1 MATDIPQIIKS
12 EIMFHSIEEAIQ
24 DFKDGKILIVVD
36 DEDRENEGDFIS
48 AAETINP
55 QLVNFMASEGR
66 GLICAPIAEQRADEL
81 DLPLMVRN
89 NTSLHETAFT
99 VSVDLIGHG
108 CSTGI
113 STYDRALTLKALNDY
128 KFVASDFARPGHIF
142 PLRAK
147 NGGVLQR
154 TGHTE
159 ATTDLARLAGLKPGG
174 ALVEIL
180 NEDGSMA
187 RLPQLLEKSKKHG
200 IKIVSIN
207 DLVQYRLK
215 SERLITVEHQSIQKF
230 FNTEFEIIQFGQLD
244 SQDKHIAIVKG
255 NIKSDDPIPVRIQY
269 CDSMAELLDLILNNN
284 NSTLH
289 KAFQNI
295 LNEKCA
301 VLVLLS
307 NQNKEKD
314 PLSRIIGDKPK
325 LIRPDQDQ
333 REIGI
338 GSQILKE
345 LGICKI
351 RLMTNKPRKNI
362 GVEAYGL
369 EIVDHIPL

>member
-1 MATDIPQIIKS
+1 
-12 EIMFHSIEEAIQ
+12 MFNTIEEAIE
-24 DFKDGKILIVVD
+24 DFRNGKILIVVD
-36 DEDRENEGDFIS
+36 DEDRENEGDFIC

-55 QLVNFMASEGR
+55 QVVNFMASEGR
-66 GLICAPIAEQRADEL
+66 GLICAPIAEHRADEL

-113 STYDRALTLKALNDY
+113 STYDRAITLKALADQ
-128 KFVASDFARPGHIF
+128 KFVAKDFARPGHIF

-147 NGGVLQR
+147 SGGVLKR

-159 ATTDLARLAGLKPGG
+159 ATIDLAILAGMNPGG
-174 ALVEIL
+174 ALIEIL
-180 NEDGSMA
+180 NEDGTMA
-187 RLPQLLEKSKKHG
+187 RLNQLVDRSQRHG
-200 IKIVSIN
+200 IKIISIN
-207 DLVQYRLK
+207 DLVHYRLR
-215 SERLITVEHQSIQKF
+215 SERLVKIEHQSIQKF
-230 FNTEFEIIQFGQLD
+230 GNTEYQIIQFGQFD
-244 SQDKHIAIVKG
+244 SEDKHVAIVKG
-255 NIKSDDPIPVRIQY
+255 DINSLEPILVRIQY
-269 CDSMAELLDLILNNN
+269 CDSLAELLDVLLNKNSSIL
-284 NSTLH
+284 S
-289 KAFQNI
+289 KAFHKI
-295 LNEKCA
+295 SESESA

-307 NQNKEKD
+307 NQNKQKE
-314 PLSRIIGDKPK
+314 PLSRILTDQPK
-325 LIRPDQDQ
+325 TIRIDQDQ

-345 LGICKI
+345 LGVRLI

-369 EIVDHIPL
+369 EIIEHIPV

>member
-1 MATDIPQIIKS
+1 
-12 EIMFHSIEEAIQ
+12 MFHSIEDAIQ
-24 DFKDGKILIVVD
+24 DFKAGKILIVVD
-36 DEDRENEGDFIS
+36 DEDRENEGDFIC

-55 QLVNFMASEGR
+55 QVVNFMTTEGR
-66 GLICAPIAEQRADEL
+66 GLICAPIEDQRADEL
-81 DLPLMVRN
+81 DLQLMVRT

-113 STYDRALTLKALNDY
+113 STYDRALTLKALNDS

-174 ALVEIL
+174 ALIEIL
-180 NEDGSMA
+180 NEDGTMA
-187 RLPQLLEKSKKHG
+187 RLPELIEKSKKHG
-200 IKIVSIN
+200 IKIISIN

-215 SERLITVEHQSIQKF
+215 SERLIRIEHQSLQKF
-230 FNTEFEIIQFGQLD
+230 GDNTFEIIQFGQID
-244 SQDKHIAIVKG
+244 SDDKHIAIVKG
-255 NIKSDDPIPVRIQY
+255 NIDSNEPIPVRIQY
-269 CDSMAELLDLILNNN
+269 CDSMAELLDLILNKE
-284 NSTLH
+284 NSVLS
-289 KAFQNI
+289 KAFSSI
-295 LNEKCA
+295 SKESCA

-307 NQNKEKD
+307 NQKKEKD
-314 PLSRIIGDKPK
+314 PLSRIITDKPK
-325 LIRPDQDQ
+325 LIRTDQDQ

-345 LGICKI
+345 LGVRKI
-351 RLMTNKPRKNI
+351 RLITNMPRKNI

-369 EIVDHIPL
+369 EIVDHMKLD